1 MNASQ
6 TSASPSQ
13 TLDMTSGNI
22 LRILLTFALPV
33 FFGSLLQQFYNLADT
48 AIAGN
53 MLGDAALAQIG
64 ATSALYSMLTTFSVG
79 LNNGFAI
86 SVSRWF
92 GAGDNRKMK
101 QAAAWMMVFSLSIG
115 LFLAALLFLLR
126 CPLLR
131 LLQTPD
137 TAFAGALAY
146 ITVIFLGL
154 PFTMLYN
161 MEASLLRAIGNSVVP
176 LLFLAFSSVLNII
189 LDVWFLGSLHMGI
202 QGASIATVLAQA
214 VSALLGLFYL
224 YRSYPLL
231 RFSFDSLRTGFSFA
245 LDVFFN
251 GLSMALMN
259 AVYNIGSVIL
269 QGSINALGSTYIAA
283 QVGGRRLAEMFML
296 PGDSLGA
303 SMATYS
309 SQNFGAGKRKRI
321 GDGAK
326 IACALYLI
334 WWLAALL
341 FTFTIAPAVIR
352 LITGSQDPE
361 VLSNALMYLQV
372 CVPIFPPMG
381 FLVILRNC
389 LQGMHHRY
397 VPLFCSVLEL
407 IGKIL
412 FALFLVPSI
421 GYRAVCFCEPTT
433 WIICCAV
440 ICIFTFMI
448 RKEFRDTAA

>member
-64 ATSALYSMLTTFSVG
+64 ATSALYSMLTMFSVG

-101 QAAAWMMVFSLSIG
+101 QAAAWMMVFSLSVG
-115 LFLAALLFLLR
+115 LLLAALLFLLR

-202 QGASIATVLAQA
+202 QGAAIATVLAQA

-259 AVYNIGSVIL
+259 AIYNIGSVIL

-381 FLVILRNC
+381 FLIILRNC

-433 WIICCAV
+433 WIICCVV
-440 ICIFTFMI
+440 ICIFTFTI

>member
-1 MNASQ
+1 MKSPHSQ
-6 TSASPSQ
+6 SK
-13 TLDMTSGNI
+13 TLDMTTG
-22 LRILLTFALPV
+22 RILPILLAFALPV

-53 MLGDAALAQIG
+53 MLGDVALAQIG
-64 ATSALYSMLTTFSVG
+64 ATSALYSMLTMFSVG

-92 GAGDNRKMK
+92 GAGNQQKMR
-101 QAAAWMMVFSLSIG
+101 QAAAWMMVFSLAVGIT
-115 LFLAALLFLLR
+115 LAALLFLFR
-126 CPLLR
+126 SPLLH
-131 LLQTPD
+131 LLQTPEN
-137 TAFAGALAY
+137 TFSGALAY

-161 MEASLLRAIGNSVVP
+161 MEASLLRAVGNSVVP
-176 LLFLAFSSVLNII
+176 LLFLAFSSILNIV
-189 LDVWFLGSLHMGI
+189 LDLSFLGPLQMGI
-202 QGASIATVLAQA
+202 QGAAIATVLAQA
-214 VSALLGLFYL
+214 VSASLGMFYL
-224 YRSYPLL
+224 YQSYPLL
-231 RFSFDSLRTGFSFA
+231 RFSFASLETGAAFA
-245 LDVFFN
+245 FDVFFN

-269 QGSINALGSTYIAA
+269 QSSINALGNTYIAA

-309 SQNFGAGKRKRI
+309 SQNFGADKRKRI
-321 GDGAK
+321 GDGAR
-326 IACALYLI
+326 IACVLYLL

-361 VLSNALMYLQV
+361 VLSNAQMYLQI

-381 FLVILRNC
+381 ILVIIRNC

-397 VPLFCSVLEL
+397 VPLFCSLLEL

-433 WIICCAV
+433 WIICCTV
-440 ICIFTFMI
+440 ICIFTFTI